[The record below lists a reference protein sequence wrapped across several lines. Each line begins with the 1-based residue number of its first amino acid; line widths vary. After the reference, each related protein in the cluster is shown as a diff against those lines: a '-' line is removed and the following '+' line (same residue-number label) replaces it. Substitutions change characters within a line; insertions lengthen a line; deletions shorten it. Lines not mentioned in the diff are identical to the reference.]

1 MKRTNLICCW
11 NFHFEGKTEAQRNS
25 VDSQGFDILD
35 VISKSEKIKI
45 QSGFTKKFR
54 NTCVVQLDAKYS

>member
-1 MKRTNLICCW
+1 MKRKNLICYW

-35 VISKSEKIKI
+35 VISKSEKNHNTKWVYKKI
-45 QSGFTKKFR
+45 R
-54 NTCVVQLDAKYS
+54 NTCVVQLDAKYN

>member
-35 VISKSEKIKI
+35 VISKSEKNPNTKRVYKKI
-45 QSGFTKKFR
+45 R
-54 NTCVVQLDAKYS
+54 NTCVVQLDAKYN